1 MISPVLPWCAVCRR
15 RVERLTADED
25 FDTGAMVFVA
35 RCHGAEE
42 RVEIDRREI
51 VEGARIEA
59 GVAFA
64 APQIEAR
71 R

>member
-1 MISPVLPWCAVCRR
+1 MARYISRAAAVTMVLC
-15 RVERLTADED
+15 LTADED

>member
-1 MISPVLPWCAVCRR
+1 VISPVLPWCAVCRKW
-15 RVERLTADED
+15 VDRLTADED